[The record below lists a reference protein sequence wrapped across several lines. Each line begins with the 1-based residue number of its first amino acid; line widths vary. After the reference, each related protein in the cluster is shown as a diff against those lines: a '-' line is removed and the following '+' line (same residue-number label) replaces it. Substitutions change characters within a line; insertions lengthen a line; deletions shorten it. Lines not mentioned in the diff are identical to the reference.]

1 MTSAIQLGVA
11 IAMFGIAGSMI
22 FYEYV
27 RSQTGRPLSNNEIT
41 AMPYWL
47 AWHLCIGD
55 RYRSLKVVAP
65 PEHLARAERIP
76 HVGEN
81 QELGAI
87 QATSDPKYEKSNA
100 KCTARDIQPRAL
112 TEVCP

>member
-27 RSQTGRPLSNNEIT
+27 RSKTGRPLSNNEIT

-47 AWHLCIGD
+47 ATSPHTLHL
-55 RYRSLKVVAP
+55 
-65 PEHLARAERIP
+65 
-76 HVGEN
+76 
-81 QELGAI
+81 ELSI
-87 QATSDPKYEKSNA
+87 S
-100 KCTARDIQPRAL
+100 
-112 TEVCP
+112 